1 MNDEAA
7 SKVASESLKKMVTG
21 WSPGLY
27 RWVNDRRLPKDLFSS
42 KSVEMMTMTMERVM
56 EMVMVMAMMMIMIVK
71 SLRRD
76 GLS

>member
-21 WSPGLY
+21 WSPGLF
-27 RWVNDRRLPKDLFSS
+27 RWVKDRRSPKDLFSS
-42 KSVEMMTMTMERVM
+42 KSVEMMTMTMEMVM
-56 EMVMVMAMMMIMIVK
+56 EIVMAMMMIMTVK